1 MSATLQFFATAPRG
15 LEELLAAELA
25 ALGAAAI
32 KLQPSGV
39 LFQGPLQ
46 VGYRACL
53 WSRVAG
59 RVLLEL
65 GRGPASDAEELYAAA
80 LAIDWARHMD
90 RTATLAVDFTG
101 TNAAIVHTTFGAQK
115 VKDAVVDQLRAGTQR
130 PSVDK
135 LRPDLRI
142 HVHLRKRT
150 GPPGQAR
157 EGGRDEAVLSI
168 DLSGES
174 LHRRGYREEGAMAP
188 LKENLAAA
196 VLLRAGW
203 PAIAAAGG
211 PLLDPMCGS
220 GTLLIEG
227 AWMAGDRAPGLGR
240 EHFGFLGWRGHEP
253 AIWAEL
259 VAEASARA
267 AAGAAKIPDIRGYD
281 TSGLAIAAAHRNIEQ
296 AGLRRVVHVER
307 FALGEQLLAPAPK
320 DRPEGASVGLVVCN
334 PPYGARVGEGED
346 LRPLYRELGE
356 LLKTRHMGGAAA
368 VLLEDRELG
377 HAIGLRARKIYDLY
391 NGALPVHLLLFKLE
405 EAAIQRPRVD
415 RPQVRS
421 EAAEAFANRLA
432 KNRKQL
438 APWAAREQ
446 ISCYRVYDQDIPD
459 YAVAVDV
466 YGEHAHVQE
475 YAAPKEIEAERAES
489 RLRDVM
495 AVVPE
500 VLGIPRDQVH
510 LKIRERSR
518 GGSQYGKQ
526 AATGKLLEVREGPA
540 RFFVNLTDYLDTGL
554 FLDHRLTRAGRAAGE
569 GPSLPQPVRVHR
581 LGDGARGEG
590 RGAGD
595 DDGRHVT
602 DLHGV
607 GAQELRPERDHG
619 AGAPTDHGRVPGL
632 DGAGAAP
639 LRAHLPRP
647 ADLLEFEADGGQL
660 RSAARPR
667 AADPRGRAPARARGD
682 PGVLEQQPPLSPRRR
697 GARRAGDH
705 GHHAR
710 DDPAGLRPQPADP
723 PVLADRAPGLKLA
736 PGTGCGQAVIRACRP
751 RAGRPGRGGPGRGWP
766 RCGPRR
772 GGRARTGP
780 ARAARRAGS
789 RAGSAGSRGRAA
801 RRRRGPGAGSGPAPC
816 GRRRSSRAR

>member
-554 FLDHRLTRAGRAAGE
+554 FLDHRLTRARVGQLAKGRRFLNLFAYTGSATVHAVKGGALATTTVDMSPTYTAWARKNFDLNGIT
-569 GPSLPQPVRVHR
+569 GPEHR
-581 LGDGARGEG
+581 LITAECR
-590 RGAGD
+590 AWM
-595 DDGRHVT
+595 
-602 DLHGV
+602 
-607 GAQELRPERDHG
+607 AQELRRYGLIFLDPPTFSNSKRMEDSFDLQRDHVQLIRE
-619 AGAPTDHGRVPGL
+619 AVR
-632 DGAGAAP
+632 
-639 LRAHLPRP
+639 
-647 ADLLEFEADGGQL
+647 LLERGGILVFSNNNRRFRLDAEALAELAITDIT
-660 RSAARPR
+660 RETIPRDFARNPR
-667 AADPRGRAPARARGD
+667 IHQCWQI
-682 PGVLEQQPPLSPRRR
+682 ERR
-697 GARRAGDH
+697 G
-705 GHHAR
+705 
-710 DDPAGLRPQPADP
+710 
-723 PVLADRAPGLKLA
+723 
-736 PGTGCGQAVIRACRP
+736 
-751 RAGRPGRGGPGRGWP
+751 
-766 RCGPRR
+766 
-772 GGRARTGP
+772 
-780 ARAARRAGS
+780 
-789 RAGSAGSRGRAA
+789 
-801 RRRRGPGAGSGPAPC
+801 
-816 GRRRSSRAR
+816 

>member
-227 AWMAGDRAPGLGR
+227 AWMAGDHEGQVDDGVGLEALEAGD
-240 EHFGFLGWRGHEP
+240 HVV
-253 AIWAEL
+253 
-259 VAEASARA
+259 VALPEVG
-267 AAGAAKIPDIRGYD
+267 AAGG
-281 TSGLAIAAAHRNIEQ
+281 
-296 AGLRRVVHVER
+296 
-307 FALGEQLLAPAPK
+307 GEA
-320 DRPEGASVGLVVCN
+320 
-334 PPYGARVGEGED
+334 
-346 LRPLYRELGE
+346 
-356 LLKTRHMGGAAA
+356 
-368 VLLEDRELG
+368 
-377 HAIGLRARKIYDLY
+377 
-391 NGALPVHLLLFKLE
+391 
-405 EAAIQRPRVD
+405 
-415 RPQVRS
+415 
-421 EAAEAFANRLA
+421 
-432 KNRKQL
+432 
-438 APWAAREQ
+438 
-446 ISCYRVYDQDIPD
+446 
-459 YAVAVDV
+459 
-466 YGEHAHVQE
+466 
-475 YAAPKEIEAERAES
+475 
-489 RLRDVM
+489 
-495 AVVPE
+495 
-500 VLGIPRDQVH
+500 
-510 LKIRERSR
+510 
-518 GGSQYGKQ
+518 
-526 AATGKLLEVREGPA
+526 
-540 RFFVNLTDYLDTGL
+540 
-554 FLDHRLTRAGRAAGE
+554 
-569 GPSLPQPVRVHR
+569 
-581 LGDGARGEG
+581 
-590 RGAGD
+590 
-595 DDGRHVT
+595 
-602 DLHGV
+602 
-607 GAQELRPERDHG
+607 
-619 AGAPTDHGRVPGL
+619 GL
-632 DGAGAAP
+632 DGA
-639 LRAHLPRP
+639 
-647 ADLLEFEADGGQL
+647 E
-660 RSAARPR
+660 
-667 AADPRGRAPARARGD
+667 
-682 PGVLEQQPPLSPRRR
+682 
-697 GARRAGDH
+697 
-705 GHHAR
+705 
-710 DDPAGLRPQPADP
+710 GLRGG
-723 PVLADRAPGLKLA
+723 LAAGGGLGEQAIAQRAELA
-736 PGTGCGQAVIRACRP
+736 QLVALG
-751 RAGRPGRGGPGRGWP
+751 
-766 RCGPRR
+766 RR
-772 GGRARTGP
+772 GGAGP
-780 ARAARRAGS
+780 VHG
-789 RAGSAGSRGRAA
+789 GG
-801 RRRRGPGAGSGPAPC
+801 RGPRPEQQLASVRGG
-816 GRRRSSRAR
+816 GRECAQRCPE

>member
-90 RTATLAVDFTG
+90 RTSTLAVDFTG

-115 VKDAVVDQLRAGTQR
+115 VKDAVVDQLRAGNQR

-253 AIWAEL
+253 AIWGEL

-415 RPQVRS
+415 RPAVRS

-446 ISCYRVYDQDIPD
+446 ITCYRVYDQDIPD

-500 VLGIPRDQVH
+500 LLGIPRDQVH

-526 AATGKLLEVREGPA
+526 AATGKLIEVREGPA

-554 FLDHRLTRAGRAAGE
+554 FLDHRLTRARVGQLAKGRRFLNLFAYTGSATVHAVKGGALSTTTVDMSPTYTAWARKNFDLNGIT
-569 GPSLPQPVRVHR
+569 GPEHR
-581 LGDGARGEG
+581 LITAECR
-590 RGAGD
+590 AWM
-595 DDGRHVT
+595 
-602 DLHGV
+602 
-607 GAQELRPERDHG
+607 AQELRRYGLIFLDPPTFSNSKRMEDSFDLQRDHVQLIRE
-619 AGAPTDHGRVPGL
+619 AVR
-632 DGAGAAP
+632 
-639 LRAHLPRP
+639 
-647 ADLLEFEADGGQL
+647 LLERGGILVFSNNNRRFRLDVEALAELAITDIT
-660 RSAARPR
+660 RETIPRDFARNPR
-667 AADPRGRAPARARGD
+667 IHQCWQI
-682 PGVLEQQPPLSPRRR
+682 ERR
-697 GARRAGDH
+697 G
-705 GHHAR
+705 
-710 DDPAGLRPQPADP
+710 
-723 PVLADRAPGLKLA
+723 
-736 PGTGCGQAVIRACRP
+736 
-751 RAGRPGRGGPGRGWP
+751 
-766 RCGPRR
+766 
-772 GGRARTGP
+772 
-780 ARAARRAGS
+780 
-789 RAGSAGSRGRAA
+789 
-801 RRRRGPGAGSGPAPC
+801 
-816 GRRRSSRAR
+816 

>member
-25 ALGAAAI
+25 VLGAAAI

-80 LAIDWARHMD
+80 LAIDWAKHMD

-240 EHFGFLGWRGHEP
+240 EHFGFLGWRQHEP

-334 PPYGARVGEGED
+334 PPYGTRVGEGED

-500 VLGIPRDQVH
+500 VLGIPREQVH

-554 FLDHRLTRAGRAAGE
+554 FLDHRLTRARVGQLARGRRFLNLFAYTGSATVHAVKGGALATTTVDMSPTYTAWARKNFDLNGIT
-569 GPSLPQPVRVHR
+569 GPEHR
-581 LGDGARGEG
+581 LITAECR
-590 RGAGD
+590 AWM
-595 DDGRHVT
+595 
-602 DLHGV
+602 
-607 GAQELRPERDHG
+607 AQELRRYGLIFLDPPTFSNSKRMEDSFDLQRDHVQLIRE
-619 AGAPTDHGRVPGL
+619 AVR
-632 DGAGAAP
+632 
-639 LRAHLPRP
+639 
-647 ADLLEFEADGGQL
+647 LLE
-660 RSAARPR
+660 
-667 AADPRGRAPARARGD
+667 
-682 PGVLEQQPPLSPRRR
+682 
-697 GARRAGDH
+697 
-705 GHHAR
+705 
-710 DDPAGLRPQPADP
+710 
-723 PVLADRAPGLKLA
+723 
-736 PGTGCGQAVIRACRP
+736 
-751 RAGRPGRGGPGRGWP
+751 RGGILVFSNNNRRFRLDTEALAELAITDITRETIP
-766 RCGPRR
+766 RDFARNPRIHQCWQIE
-772 GGRARTGP
+772 
-780 ARAARRAGS
+780 RRD
-789 RAGSAGSRGRAA
+789 
-801 RRRRGPGAGSGPAPC
+801 
-816 GRRRSSRAR
+816 